1 MNIHISR
8 LTCTFFA
15 WSWSSE
21 AAPVWSDYLA
31 LLKHAYNVKQKKV
44 GKSQL
49 TFQGEDLVVFCLT
62 QERFGKDRRFA
73 HMFSLSDLSIDWQ
86 FIDTGCV
93 VNTIMGAAFRWMTLA
108 HLHIFVDLL
117 VYPCILDTF
126 RLTYHAWQF
135 LSWYLWRFFSMC
147 VPILRVQYPGSFP
160 RLQRR
165 LQSKQSFPHRS
176 WTSRPHFSIKS
187 HSSNLIGFIRWTS
200 WLR

>member
-117 VYPCILDTF
+117 VYPCILDTL

-147 VPILRVQYPGSFP
+147 VCPYCGCNILDLSRDCKGDFNPNSPSPIDLGHHGR
-160 RLQRR
+160 
-165 LQSKQSFPHRS
+165 
-176 WTSRPHFSIKS
+176 TSLSS
-187 HSSNLIGFIRWTS
+187 HTQATW
-200 WLR
+200 